1 MNLLLMPMW
10 LLSGSFFPAS
20 GAPPWIK
27 ALIVANPL
35 TYGVAAFGIFSTSAV
50 KSRGGYSSAGGMR
63 CDQPPLC
70 RGSLWRRDRGD
81 RQAHQITHPSQWKPR
96 YETGYL
102 Q

>member
-50 KSRGGYSSAGGMR
+50 KEPRRIFLRWRYALRSASSL
-63 CDQPPLC
+63 P
-70 RGSLWRRDRGD
+70 W
-81 RQAHQITHPSQWKPR
+81 
-96 YETGYL
+96 
-102 Q
+102 